1 MISVCSSFCWEL
13 YSQLICHDS
22 FFKSHS
28 LLLYFSFYPIIPS
41 SRPLLAYITDNHAKP
56 NHFFRK
62 IGYIPNFSSQGTAY
76 GFLYEKSSFFQKVFF
91 KETLQKKGCIRE
103 AEKIISLFDN

>member
-76 GFLYEKSSFFQKVFF
+76 GFLYEKSSFFQKVFS
-91 KETLQKKGCIRE
+91 KETLQKKECIRE
-103 AEKIISLFDN
+103 AEKIISLFYN